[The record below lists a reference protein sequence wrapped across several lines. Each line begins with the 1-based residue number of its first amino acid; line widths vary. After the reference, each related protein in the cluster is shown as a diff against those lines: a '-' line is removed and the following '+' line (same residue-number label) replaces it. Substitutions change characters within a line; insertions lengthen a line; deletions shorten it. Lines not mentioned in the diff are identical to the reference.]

1 MLQEDST
8 LNHAEIRWAIEAT
21 IEPRKMTMPAAVP
34 VGFSDPFALVTIKQ
48 TQQNAFLKITGCKP
62 LCWPTSW
69 KRYIASFNLLLRPCE
84 VSSRISNPP
93 ILKVAHNA
101 LGVLLQHRHVIVG
114 GFT

>member
-48 TQQNAFLKITGCKP
+48 TQQNAFLKNNRLQAVVLADVVETLHRKFQP
-62 LCWPTSW
+62 
-69 KRYIASFNLLLRPCE
+69 IAP
-84 VSSRISNPP
+84 
-93 ILKVAHNA
+93 A
-101 LGVLLQHRHVIVG
+101 L
-114 GFT
+114 